1 MSFGPKVEV
10 GRFEL
15 FFFET
20 NTHTHKGKERGSNT
34 KAYYKLHSKAMES
47 SRFELNYVIL
57 NTFFFFF
64 VRKR

>member
-15 FFFET
+15 FFFEI

-34 KAYYKLHSKAMES
+34 KTHHKLHSKAMES
-47 SRFELNYVIL
+47 GRLELNYVIL
-57 NTFFFFF
+57 NTFFFLFC
-64 VRKR
+64 